1 MIASAYKYS
10 STERRDPGFLRRM
23 WAMVIKEFVQMRRDR
38 MTFATM
44 IFVPIMQL
52 VLFGYAIN
60 TDPKQLPTAV
70 LTRDDGPLT
79 RAVLS
84 AMKNTD
90 YFDFRVQVRDA
101 AELDRLVRS
110 GEVQFAVE
118 IPASFERDV
127 RRGDRPSVL
136 VIADATDPVAT
147 GTAVSSLQGLIDT
160 ALRRELRGPDASV
173 TKSRAPFDITIQNR
187 YNPEAI
193 TQYNIVPGL
202 LGVVLTM
209 TMMMFTALA
218 VTREIERGTMEALLS
233 MPIKPVEIMIGK
245 IAPFVLVG
253 FVQMTIII
261 GAAHVLFGVPI
272 MGSVWLLVALSTL
285 FAAAN
290 LAVGYTFSTIAEN
303 QLQAVQMTFF
313 FFLPNILLSGF
324 MFPFRGMP
332 DWAQAIGE
340 ALPLTHF
347 LRIVR
352 GITLKGTGFADMHLD
367 GAGGLHGG
375 RDGARA
381 VSLPPHAGLAPNC
394 ELSFPRKRESSNHC
408 NRLFFTV
415 GVTGLP
421 GQAGQ

>member
-1 MIASAYKYS
+1 MSAAMYNGS
-10 STERRDPGFLRRM
+10 AAERRDPGFFRRM
-23 WAMVIKEFVQMRRDR
+23 WAIVIKEFVQMRRDR

-44 IFVPIMQL
+44 IFVPILQL
-52 VLFGYAIN
+52 TLFGYAIN

-70 LTRDDGPLT
+70 LVRDDGPLT
-79 RAVLS
+79 RAVLA

-90 YFDFRVQVRDA
+90 YFNFKEQVRDA
-101 AELDRLVRS
+101 EELDKLIRT

-127 RRGDRPSVL
+127 RRGDRPAVL

-160 ALRRELRGPDASV
+160 ALRRELRGPDAAV
-173 TKSRAPFDITIQNR
+173 TKTAAPFEITLQNR

-218 VTREIERGTMEALLS
+218 VTREIERGTMESLLA

-253 FVQMTIII
+253 FVQMTIILS
-261 GAAHVLFGVPI
+261 AAHFLFGVPI
-272 MGSVWLLVALSTL
+272 MGNVWLLVSLATL
-285 FAAAN
+285 FAASN
-290 LAVGYTFSTIAEN
+290 LAVGYTFSTIANN

-332 DWAQAIGE
+332 QWAQVIGE

-347 LRIVR
+347 MRIVR
-352 GITLKGTGFADMHLD
+352 GITLKGTGFADMQIDVL
-367 GAGGLHGG
+367 ALFIFMIV
-375 RDGARA
+375 AM
-381 VSLPPHAGLAPNC
+381 GLA
-394 ELSFPRKRESSNHC
+394 LARFRRT
-408 NRLFFTV
+408 LD
-415 GVTGLP
+415 
-421 GQAGQ
+421 

>member
-1 MIASAYKYS
+1 MSAAAYKRS
-10 STERRDPGFLRRM
+10 DERRDPGFLRRM
-23 WAMVIKEFVQMRRDR
+23 WAVVVKEFVQMRRDR

-44 IFVPIMQL
+44 IVVPIMQL

-60 TDPKQLPTAV
+60 TDPKHLPTAV
-70 LTRDDGPLT
+70 LVRDEGPLT
-79 RAVLS
+79 RSVLA

-90 YFDFRVQVRDA
+90 YFDFRAQVRDP
-101 AELDRLVRS
+101 AELDRMVS
-110 GEVQFAVE
+110 AGEVLFAVE

-127 RRGDRPSVL
+127 RRGDKPAML

-147 GTAVSSLQGLIDT
+147 GTAISALQGLVDT
-160 ALRRELRGPDASV
+160 ALRRELRGPEASV
-173 TKSRAPFDITIQNR
+173 KATNQPFEITLQRR
-187 YNPEAI
+187 YNPEGI

-218 VTREIERGTMEALLS
+218 VTREIERGTMESLLA

-261 GAAHVLFGVPI
+261 TAAHVLFGVPI
-272 MGSVWLLVALSTL
+272 MGSVVLLVALSTL

-332 DWAQAIGE
+332 EWAQWIGE

-352 GITLKGTGFADMHLD
+352 GITLKGTGLADMHIDVL
-367 GAGGLHGG
+367 ALVVFMLV
-375 RDGARA
+375 AM
-381 VSLPPHAGLAPNC
+381 GLA
-394 ELSFPRKRESSNHC
+394 
-408 NRLFFTV
+408 LFRFRRT
-415 GVTGLP
+415 LD
-421 GQAGQ
+421 

>member
-1 MIASAYKYS
+1 MSAALYNGS
-10 STERRDPGFLRRM
+10 AAERRDPGFFRRM
-23 WAMVIKEFVQMRRDR
+23 WAIVIKEFVQMRRDR

-44 IFVPIMQL
+44 IFVPILQL
-52 VLFGYAIN
+52 TLFGYAIN

-70 LTRDDGPLT
+70 LVRDDGPLT
-79 RAVLS
+79 RAVLA

-90 YFDFRVQVRDA
+90 YFNFKEQVRDA
-101 AELDRLVRS
+101 EELDRLIRS
-110 GEVQFAVE
+110 GAVQFAVE

-127 RRGDRPSVL
+127 RRGDRPAVL

-160 ALRRELRGPDASV
+160 ALRRELRGPDAAV
-173 TKSRAPFDITIQNR
+173 TKTAAPFEITLQNR

-218 VTREIERGTMEALLS
+218 VTREIERGTMESLLA

-253 FVQMTIII
+253 FVQMTIILS
-261 GAAHVLFGVPI
+261 AAHFLFGVPI
-272 MGSVWLLVALSTL
+272 MGSVWLLVSLATL
-285 FAAAN
+285 FAASN
-290 LAVGYTFSTIAEN
+290 LAVGYTFSTIANN

-332 DWAQAIGE
+332 QWAQIIGE

-352 GITLKGTGFADMHLD
+352 GITLKGNGFDDMQIDVAALFIFM
-367 GAGGLHGG
+367 
-375 RDGARA
+375 A
-381 VSLPPHAGLAPNC
+381 VAMGLA
-394 ELSFPRKRESSNHC
+394 LLRFRRT
-408 NRLFFTV
+408 LD
-415 GVTGLP
+415 
-421 GQAGQ
+421 

>member
-1 MIASAYKYS
+1 MSAAAYRYDPG
-10 STERRDPGFLRRM
+10 ERRDPGFLRRM
-23 WAMVIKEFVQMRRDR
+23 WAMIIKEFVQMRRDR

-44 IFVPIMQL
+44 IFVPILQL
-52 VLFGYAIN
+52 TLFGYAIN

-70 LTRDDGPLT
+70 LVRDDGPLT
-79 RAVLS
+79 RAVLA

-90 YFDFRVQVRDA
+90 YFDFRWQVRDA
-101 AELDRLVRS
+101 EELDRLVRS
-110 GEVQFAVE
+110 GDAQFAVE

-147 GTAVSSLQGLIDT
+147 GTAVSSLQGLMDT
-160 ALRRELRGPDASV
+160 ALRRELRGPDAAV
-173 TKSRAPFDITIQNR
+173 TKTKVPFEITLQNR

-218 VTREIERGTMEALLS
+218 VTREIERGTMESLLA

-253 FVQMTIII
+253 FVQMTIIL
-261 GAAHVLFGVPI
+261 GAAHYLFAVPI

-285 FAAAN
+285 FAASN
-290 LAVGYTFSTIAEN
+290 LAVGYTFSTIANN

-332 DWAQAIGE
+332 DWAQIIG
-340 ALPLTHF
+340 AVLPLTHL

-352 GITLKGTGFADMHLD
+352 GITLKGNGFADMQTDVL
-367 GAGGLHGG
+367 ALIIFM
-375 RDGARA
+375 A
-381 VSLPPHAGLAPNC
+381 VAMGLA
-394 ELSFPRKRESSNHC
+394 LARFRRT
-408 NRLFFTV
+408 LD
-415 GVTGLP
+415 
-421 GQAGQ
+421 

>member
-1 MIASAYKYS
+1 MI
-10 STERRDPGFLRRM
+10 
-23 WAMVIKEFVQMRRDR
+23 V
-38 MTFATM
+38 
-44 IFVPIMQL
+44 VPIMQL

-60 TDPKQLPTAV
+60 TDPKHLPTAV
-70 LTRDDGPLT
+70 LVRDDGPLT
-79 RAVLS
+79 RSVLA

-90 YFDFRVQVRDA
+90 YFDFRAQVRDP
-101 AELDRLVRS
+101 AELDRMVRA
-110 GEVQFAVE
+110 GEVLFAVE

-127 RRGDRPSVL
+127 RRGDKPSML

-147 GTAVSSLQGLIDT
+147 GTAISALQGLVDT
-160 ALRRELRGPDASV
+160 ALRRELRGPDAEL
-173 TKSRAPFDITIQNR
+173 KSTTRPFEITLQRR
-187 YNPEAI
+187 YNPEGI

-218 VTREIERGTMEALLS
+218 VTREIERGTMESLLA

-261 GAAHVLFGVPI
+261 TAAHLLFGVPV
-272 MGSVWLLVALSTL
+272 MGSVTLLVALSTL

-290 LAVGYTFSTIAEN
+290 LAVGYTFSTVAEN

-324 MFPFRGMP
+324 MFPFAGMP
-332 DWAQAIGE
+332 AWAQWIGE

-352 GITLKGTGFADMHLD
+352 GIALKGTGLADMHIDVL
-367 GAGGLHGG
+367 ALVVFML
-375 RDGARA
+375 AA
-381 VSLPPHAGLAPNC
+381 MGLA
-394 ELSFPRKRESSNHC
+394 
-408 NRLFFTV
+408 LFRFRRT
-415 GVTGLP
+415 LD
-421 GQAGQ
+421 

>member
-1 MIASAYKYS
+1 MSAAMYNGS
-10 STERRDPGFLRRM
+10 AAERRDPGFFRRM
-23 WAMVIKEFVQMRRDR
+23 WAIVIKEFVQMRRDR

-44 IFVPIMQL
+44 IFVPILQL
-52 VLFGYAIN
+52 TLFGYAIN

-70 LTRDDGPLT
+70 LVRDDGPLT
-79 RAVLS
+79 RAVLA

-90 YFDFRVQVRDA
+90 YFNFKEQVRDA
-101 AELDRLVRS
+101 EELDKLIRT

-127 RRGDRPSVL
+127 RRGDRPAVL

-160 ALRRELRGPDASV
+160 ALRRELRGPDAAV
-173 TKSRAPFDITIQNR
+173 TKTAAPFEITLQNR

-218 VTREIERGTMEALLS
+218 VTREIERGTMESLLA

-253 FVQMTIII
+253 FVQMTIILS
-261 GAAHVLFGVPI
+261 AAHFLFGVPI
-272 MGSVWLLVALSTL
+272 MGSVWLLVSLATL
-285 FAAAN
+285 FAASN
-290 LAVGYTFSTIAEN
+290 LAVGYTFSTIANN

-332 DWAQAIGE
+332 QWAQVIGE

-347 LRIVR
+347 MRIVR
-352 GITLKGTGFADMHLD
+352 GITLKGTGFADMQIDVL
-367 GAGGLHGG
+367 ALFIFMIV
-375 RDGARA
+375 AM
-381 VSLPPHAGLAPNC
+381 GLA
-394 ELSFPRKRESSNHC
+394 LARFRRT
-408 NRLFFTV
+408 LD
-415 GVTGLP
+415 
-421 GQAGQ
+421 

>member
-1 MIASAYKYS
+1 MSPSRYNGA
-10 STERRDPGFLRRM
+10 TEHDPGFLRRM
-23 WAMVIKEFVQMRRDR
+23 WAMVVKEFVQMRRDR

-44 IFVPIMQL
+44 IFVPILQL
-52 VLFGYAIN
+52 TLFGYAIN

-70 LTRDDGPLT
+70 LVRDDGPLT
-79 RAVLS
+79 RAVLA
-84 AMKNTD
+84 AMRNTD
-90 YFDFRVQVRDA
+90 YFDFRWQVRDPE
-101 AELDRLVRS
+101 ELDKLIRS
-110 GEVQFAVE
+110 GDAQFAVE
-118 IPASFERDV
+118 IPGELRARCAARRPARRAGHRRRHRS
-127 RRGDRPSVL
+127 RGDREPRSR
-136 VIADATDPVAT
+136 P
-147 GTAVSSLQGLIDT
+147 LQGLIDT

-173 TKSRAPFDITIQNR
+173 KATSPPFELRLQRR
-187 YNPEAI
+187 YNPEGI

-218 VTREIERGTMEALLS
+218 VTREIERGTMESLLA

-261 GAAHVLFGVPI
+261 GAAHYLFDVPI

-290 LAVGYTFSTIAEN
+290 LAVGYTFSTFATN

-332 DWAQAIGE
+332 EWAQAIGA

-352 GITLKGTGFADMHLD
+352 GITLKGTGFADMHMDVFALV
-367 GAGGLHGG
+367 LFM
-375 RDGARA
+375 A
-381 VSLPPHAGLAPNC
+381 VAMGLA
-394 ELSFPRKRESSNHC
+394 
-408 NRLFFTV
+408 LFRFRRT
-415 GVTGLP
+415 LD
-421 GQAGQ
+421 

>member
-1 MIASAYKYS
+1 MSDATYNG
-10 STERRDPGFLRRM
+10 STAERRDPAFFRRM

-44 IFVPIMQL
+44 IFVPILQL
-52 VLFGYAIN
+52 TLFGYAIN

-70 LTRDDGPLT
+70 LVRDEGPLT
-79 RAVLS
+79 RAVLV

-90 YFDFRVQVRDA
+90 YFKFTKQVHDA
-101 AELDRLVRS
+101 DELDRLIRS
-110 GEVQFAVE
+110 GKVQFAVE

-127 RRGDRPSVL
+127 RRGDRPGVL

-160 ALRRELRGPDASV
+160 ALRRELRGPDAPV
-173 TKSRAPFDITIQNR
+173 TKSTAPFQITLQNR

-218 VTREIERGTMEALLS
+218 VTREIERGTMESLLA

-253 FVQMTIII
+253 FVQMTIILC
-261 GAAHVLFGVPI
+261 AAHFLFNVPI
-272 MGSVWLLVALSTL
+272 MGSVWLLVSLATL
-285 FAAAN
+285 FAASN
-290 LAVGYTFSTIAEN
+290 LAVGYTFSTIAQN
-303 QLQAVQMTFF
+303 QLQAVQLTFF

-332 DWAQAIGE
+332 MWAQVIGE

-347 LRIVR
+347 MRIVR
-352 GITLKGTGFADMHLD
+352 GIMLKSTGLADMQIDVAALFIFIIV
-367 GAGGLHGG
+367 AM
-375 RDGARA
+375 
-381 VSLPPHAGLAPNC
+381 GLA
-394 ELSFPRKRESSNHC
+394 LARFRRT
-408 NRLFFTV
+408 LD
-415 GVTGLP
+415 
-421 GQAGQ
+421 

>member
-1 MIASAYKYS
+1 MIAAAYRYS
-10 STERRDPGFLRRM
+10 SSQRRDPGFLRRM
-23 WAMVIKEFVQMRRDR
+23 WAMIVKEFVQMRRDR

-90 YFDFRVQVRDA
+90 YFDFKVQVRDA

-127 RRGDRPSVL
+127 RRGDKPSVL

-160 ALRRELRGPDASV
+160 ALRRELRGPDTQL
-173 TKSRAPFDITIQNR
+173 TKAAAPFEIVLQNR

-218 VTREIERGTMEALLS
+218 VTREIERGTMESLLA
-233 MPIKPVEIMIGK
+233 MPIKPVEIMLGK

-253 FVQMTIII
+253 FVQMIIII
-261 GAAHVLFGVPI
+261 GAAHLLFGVPI
-272 MGSVWLLVALSTL
+272 MGSVWLLVVLATL

-367 GAGGLHGG
+367 VLALVVFMVV
-375 RDGARA
+375 AM
-381 VSLPPHAGLAPNC
+381 GLA
-394 ELSFPRKRESSNHC
+394 
-408 NRLFFTV
+408 LFRFRRT
-415 GVTGLP
+415 LD
-421 GQAGQ
+421 

>member
-23 WAMVIKEFVQMRRDR
+23 WAMIVKEFVQMRRDR

-90 YFDFRVQVRDA
+90 YFDFKVQVRDA

-160 ALRRELRGPDASV
+160 ALRRELRGPDAAV
-173 TKSRAPFDITIQNR
+173 TKTTAPFEITIQNR

-352 GITLKGTGFADMHLD
+352 GITLKGTGFADMHMDVL
-367 GAGGLHGG
+367 ALVVFM
-375 RDGARA
+375 A
-381 VSLPPHAGLAPNC
+381 VAMGLA
-394 ELSFPRKRESSNHC
+394 
-408 NRLFFTV
+408 LFRFRRT
-415 GVTGLP
+415 LD
-421 GQAGQ
+421 

>member
-1 MIASAYKYS
+1 MTDVFNRTFAVAAK
-10 STERRDPGFLRRM
+10 E
-23 WAMVIKEFVQMRRDR
+23 VIQLRRDR
-38 MTFATM
+38 LTLGM
-44 IFVPIMQL
+44 IVGIPALQL

-79 RAVLS
+79 RAVLA
-84 AMKNTD
+84 AMKNSD
-90 YFDFRVQVRDA
+90 YFDFVKQVRDP
-101 AELDRLVRS
+101 AEIDQMLRS
-110 GEVQFAVE
+110 YEIQFGVE

-127 RRGDRPSVL
+127 RRGDRPSLL

-147 GTAVSSLQGLIDT
+147 GTAISALQGLIDT
-160 ALRRELRGPDASV
+160 ALRRELRGPDEFVEA
-173 TKSRAPFDITIQNR
+173 RAPPFQLVLQRR
-187 YNPEAI
+187 YNPEGL

-218 VTREIERGTMEALLS
+218 VTRESERGTMESLLS

-253 FVQMTIII
+253 LVQMTIII
-261 GAAHVLFGVPI
+261 VAAHVMFGVPI
-272 MGSVWLLVALSTL
+272 LGSIWLLVVLSTL

-303 QLQAVQMTFF
+303 QLQAVQLTFF

-332 DWAQAIGE
+332 LWAQAIGE
-340 ALPLTHF
+340 VLPLTHF

-352 GITLKGTGFADMHLD
+352 GIALKGNGLVDMQMDVLAIVIFLLAAM
-367 GAGGLHGG
+367 GIALMRFRRT
-375 RDGARA
+375 RD
-381 VSLPPHAGLAPNC
+381 
-394 ELSFPRKRESSNHC
+394 
-408 NRLFFTV
+408 
-415 GVTGLP
+415 
-421 GQAGQ
+421 

>member
-1 MIASAYKYS
+1 MRATVYTRPVVTRA
-10 STERRDPGFLRRM
+10 DAGFLKRT
-23 WAMVIKEFVQMRRDR
+23 WAMVVKEFVQMRRDR

-44 IFVPIMQL
+44 IIIPILQL
-52 VLFGYAIN
+52 VLFGFAIN
-60 TDPKQLPTAV
+60 TDPKHLPTAMLV
-70 LTRDDGPLT
+70 RDDGPLT
-79 RAVLS
+79 RAVLAS
-84 AMKNTD
+84 MKNSD
-90 YFDFRVQVRDA
+90 YFKFTRHVRNPAALDA
-101 AELDRLVRS
+101 MLRS

-147 GTAVSSLQGLIDT
+147 GMAISALQGLTDT

-173 TKSRAPFDITIQNR
+173 AARAPPFEITLQRR
-187 YNPEAI
+187 YNPEGE
-193 TQYNIVPGL
+193 TKLNIVPGL

-218 VTREIERGTMEALLS
+218 VTREIERGTMESLLA

-253 FVQMTIII
+253 FVQMSIILS
-261 GAAHVLFGVPI
+261 AAYFVFGVPI
-272 MGSVWLLVALSTL
+272 MGSLGLLIALTTL

-290 LAVGYTFSTIAEN
+290 LAVGYTFSTIAQN
-303 QLQAVQMTFF
+303 QLQAVQLTFF

-332 DWAQAIGE
+332 DWAQWIGE

-352 GITLKGTGFADMHLD
+352 GIMLKGNSFADMQLD
-367 GAGGLHGG
+367 
-375 RDGARA
+375 
-381 VSLPPHAGLAPNC
+381 VLA
-394 ELSFPRKRESSNHC
+394 LIIFVVVAMWLALMRFR
-408 NRLFFTV
+408 RTLD
-415 GVTGLP
+415 
-421 GQAGQ
+421 

>member
-1 MIASAYKYS
+1 MSAAAYK
-10 STERRDPGFLRRM
+10 RAQPQRGDPGFLKRT
-23 WAMVIKEFVQMRRDR
+23 WAMVVKEFVQMRRDR

-44 IFVPIMQL
+44 LFIPILQL
-52 VLFGYAIN
+52 TLFGYAIN

-70 LTRDDGPLT
+70 LVRDDGPLT

-84 AMKNTD
+84 AMRNSD
-90 YFDFRVQVRDA
+90 YFEFTKQVRDP
-101 AELDRLVRS
+101 AELDALIRS
-110 GEVQFAVE
+110 GAVQFGVE
-118 IPASFERDV
+118 IPASFERDI
-127 RRGDRPSVL
+127 RRGDRPSLL

-147 GTAVSSLQGLIDT
+147 GTAISALQGLTDT
-160 ALRRELRGPDASV
+160 ALRRELRGPDAAIQA
-173 TKSRAPFDITIQNR
+173 RAPPFEITLQRR
-187 YNPEAI
+187 YNPEGL

-218 VTREIERGTMEALLS
+218 VTREIERGTMESLLA

-253 FVQMTIII
+253 FVQMSIII
-261 GAAHVLFGVPI
+261 GAAHLLFGVPI
-272 MGSVWLLVALSTL
+272 VGSLGLLVLLTTL

-303 QLQAVQMTFF
+303 QLQAVQLTFF

-332 DWAQAIGE
+332 EWAQVIGE
-340 ALPLTHF
+340 VLPLTHF

-352 GITLKGTGFADMHLD
+352 GIMLKGNGIGDMQLD
-367 GAGGLHGG
+367 VLALVIFLV
-375 RDGARA
+375 ATM
-381 VSLPPHAGLAPNC
+381 GLA
-394 ELSFPRKRESSNHC
+394 LMRFRRT
-408 NRLFFTV
+408 LD
-415 GVTGLP
+415 
-421 GQAGQ
+421 

>member
-1 MIASAYKYS
+1 MIASSYHYS
-10 STERRDPGFLRRM
+10 SAGRRDPGFFRRM
-23 WAMVIKEFVQMRRDR
+23 WAMVVKEFVQMRRDR

-44 IFVPIMQL
+44 IFVPILQL
-52 VLFGYAIN
+52 TLFGYAIN

-70 LTRDDGPLT
+70 LARDDGPLT

-84 AMKNTD
+84 AMRNTD
-90 YFDFRVQVRDA
+90 YFDFRWQVRDA
-101 AELDRLVRS
+101 EELDRLIRS
-110 GEVQFAVE
+110 GQAQFGVE

-127 RRGDRPSVL
+127 RRGDRPQVL

-147 GTAVSSLQGLIDT
+147 GTAVSSLQGLIDS
-160 ALRRELRGPDASV
+160 ALKRELRGPDAAV
-173 TKSRAPFDITIQNR
+173 TKTTAPFEITMQNR

-218 VTREIERGTMEALLS
+218 VTREIERGTMESLLA
-233 MPIKPVEIMIGK
+233 MPIKPVEIMLGK

-253 FVQMTIII
+253 FVQMTIIL
-261 GAAHVLFGVPI
+261 GAAHLLFGVPI
-272 MGSVWLLVALSTL
+272 MGSVWLLVTLATL

-290 LAVGYTFSTIAEN
+290 LAVGYTFSTIAQN

-332 DWAQAIGE
+332 GWAQAFGE
-340 ALPLTHF
+340 VLPLTHF

-352 GITLKGTGFADMHLD
+352 GITLKGIGFADMKIDVL
-367 GAGGLHGG
+367 ALVIFMLV
-375 RDGARA
+375 AM
-381 VSLPPHAGLAPNC
+381 GLA
-394 ELSFPRKRESSNHC
+394 LFRFRKT
-408 NRLFFTV
+408 LD
-415 GVTGLP
+415 
-421 GQAGQ
+421 